1 METLTGSEKNAAWL
15 KRELD
20 KVVHILLTARLDA
33 TNCLVL
39 LRKAEAS
46 CDSLHPQ
53 KSVELTRLKYKIIEV
68 MQDFDKGGIVVISPS
83 AAIVAASIDVPD
95 AQILF
100 IETESALLF
109 ADDFERH
116 TLPHFR
122 RGVVCE
128 RFHFSLCAV
137 ASPANFSKRFRIR

>member
-1 METLTGSEKNAAWL
+1 METLTESEKNAAWL

-68 MQDFDKGGIVVISPS
+68 MQDFDKVINKGTSWVPELIDISQGEVKGI
-83 AAIVAASIDVPD
+83 
-95 AQILF
+95 Q
-100 IETESALLF
+100 
-109 ADDFERH
+109 
-116 TLPHFR
+116 
-122 RGVVCE
+122 
-128 RFHFSLCAV
+128 
-137 ASPANFSKRFRIR
+137 